1 MKPPFLDTAIVKAM
15 QRNPSATRICIRDE
29 IGCTNDEMKAAI
41 KRLRWAGKLHWA
53 RFELAPS
60 LCVQRDTQGASG
72 TARKAPGAASSVAA
86 SRGSAS
92 APPVSP
98 PDAQLPTASGK
109 ANGGAGIARRGKR
122 AVPDRSTPD
131 CALPGPSTIADQVK
145 AEATAAGERRA
156 LATKISTGMTPL
168 PAETLANR
176 IRRISR
182 EAAQEELAEAAD
194 AEAEAQD
201 RRERDL
207 AEIKTISALLRK
219 AQRDW
224 PSQCAAV
231 KNYAAKQHIG
241 LGEAWARVIAAG
253 CSTVGWKEGRV

>member
-1 MKPPFLDTAIVKAM
+1 MSPPALDTAIIEAM
-15 QRNPSATRICIRDE
+15 RAHPELRQTAIRRAVGAKE
-29 IGCTNDEMKAAI
+29 HAFKQAVQ
-41 KRLRWAGKLHWA
+41 RLRFAGKIEWGSFALS
-53 RFELAPS
+53 PS
-60 LCVQRDTQGASG
+60 MQQNSNS
-72 TARKAPGAASSVAA
+72 PAA
-86 SRGSAS
+86 G
-92 APPVSP
+92 
-98 PDAQLPTASGK
+98 Q